1 MFRLEHDLQLNLD
14 LLFPILHPLL
24 FAKWISPRMTYLVF
38 SIRVGSSG
46 NDSERVICFT
56 LKSSFAWQ
64 HFRYHLSVWFLE

>member
-38 SIRVGSSG
+38 SSS
-46 NDSERVICFT
+46 
-56 LKSSFAWQ
+56 
-64 HFRYHLSVWFLE
+64 